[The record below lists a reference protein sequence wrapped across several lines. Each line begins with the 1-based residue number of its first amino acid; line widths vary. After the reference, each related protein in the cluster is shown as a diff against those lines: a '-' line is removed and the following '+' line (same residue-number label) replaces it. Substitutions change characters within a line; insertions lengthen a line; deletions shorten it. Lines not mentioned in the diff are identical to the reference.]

1 MIGSFVSVSL
11 YATLGM
17 TEDTGVLVLILGLIL
32 VLAISMFASGA
43 LNVMIER
50 VAYRPL
56 RNAPKLAPLIT
67 AIGMSFIL
75 QNVGLLWRPSP
86 DSPPDL
92 IRSQQEVLDIGGV
105 NLVRSDIFAWLVT
118 IPLLITLLY
127 FVGQTKYGKAMRATA
142 QDPDAARLMGINV
155 DRTIGLTFLLGG
167 LLAGAA
173 GLIYALYNGTVQ
185 FNQGFTAGL
194 IAFTAAVMGG
204 IGNLK
209 GAVVGGLIIGI
220 IQQTV
225 ESRLDNGSAW
235 APAVVFAILV
245 LVMVFRPAGSL
256 RRGDARRMSTTTE
269 TKPGA
274 ARHRGRMAPVTDG
287 FNKLAGLLPNW
298 AWAIFWLVRRVP
310 LRALR
315 RSVRRRALRVDHHD
329 AGLRDDG
336 PRAQHRCRL
345 RGPARPR
352 LRRVL
357 RDRRVRRR
365 LVHVRPLRRLQRPHP
380 RRRSD
385 QDPAGHPH
393 QLLLRGLHRG
403 GVHGAVGG
411 DPGCTDAASARR
423 LPRDR
428 DARVRRDRAARVR
441 ALDERPARPRQ
452 PRHLQRPPGHHAG
465 GQALV
470 PDPGPGQHHPHRHHA
485 VLLHRAG
492 DAARGAV
499 HQHPPARLAP
509 RAGRGSR
516 SARTRSRPPPWAS
529 TSCG

>member
-1 MIGSFVSVSL
+1 MRAGREPDRLRATSRWKLHPYLSRRPLRASAPQTSSGPRSSGSCSAARCCILLIQDPVRTLNNVVDGLSIGTIWALIALGYTLVYGIIELINFAHGEVFMIGSFISVSL
-11 YATLGM
+11 YATLGI
-17 TEDTGVLVLILGLIL
+17 TESTSVFVLIFGLLL
-32 VLAISMFASGA
+32 VLAVSMVGSGA

-75 QNVGLLWRPSP
+75 QNVGLLWRPTP

-92 IRSQQEVLDIGGV
+92 IRSQQQVLDIGGV
-105 NLVRSDIFAWLVT
+105 NLVRSDFFAWAVT
-118 IPLLITLLY
+118 IPLLIALLY

-245 LVMVFRPAGSL
+245 LVMVFRPQGL
-256 RRGDARRMSTTTE
+256 FGEE
-269 TKPGA
+269 TREG
-274 ARHRGRMAPVTDG
+274 
-287 FNKLAGLLPNW
+287 
-298 AWAIFWLVRRVP
+298 
-310 LRALR
+310 
-315 RSVRRRALRVDHHD
+315 
-329 AGLRDDG
+329 
-336 PRAQHRCRL
+336 
-345 RGPARPR
+345 
-352 LRRVL
+352 
-357 RDRRVRRR
+357 
-365 LVHVRPLRRLQRPHP
+365 
-380 RRRSD
+380 
-385 QDPAGHPH
+385 
-393 QLLLRGLHRG
+393 
-403 GVHGAVGG
+403 
-411 DPGCTDAASARR
+411 
-423 LPRDR
+423 
-428 DARVRRDRAARVR
+428 
-441 ALDERPARPRQ
+441 
-452 PRHLQRPPGHHAG
+452 
-465 GQALV
+465 
-470 PDPGPGQHHPHRHHA
+470 
-485 VLLHRAG
+485 
-492 DAARGAV
+492 
-499 HQHPPARLAP
+499 
-509 RAGRGSR
+509 
-516 SARTRSRPPPWAS
+516 
-529 TSCG
+529 